1 MAILTNTPRYL
12 NLDND
17 DRILQPSEM
26 SDALNIRVS
35 ADEGGDQGVVKN
47 IAGNSVLGQNLG
59 YSFQGSTNKI
69 VGTYEHE
76 GTNRFFVFVYGSTGT
91 HTIYELEQSSNSL
104 NLIIESSNIVMSGDA
119 LHINGVVIDD
129 DLFLY
134 FTDGINEPQRVN
146 VDTSRSVGSYP
157 ATQGEATVIKAS
169 PLAPS
174 VSFETDSSRE
184 TNDIIGK
191 SFQFALQYVYADGEV
206 SAIGEYSANVCAPNT
221 LTASVNTP
229 SEEDNNFNKIKVTHN
244 TILGYNAS
252 SIPKVRVYFKDV
264 TDSTMFKAGE
274 YGYNEITTGIDF
286 YNDGVYPVVSDSDY
300 NKLQDAVPRSAKS
313 QTITANRLFYGNYI
327 EGFDKATV
335 SATLSASYGD
345 ESIGTSLSM
354 SDDTGTNT
362 IVDLTTTA
370 ASSLIGTGDDVNLI
384 VDYTLASNSLGYYN
398 VNTPPQNVYVK
409 NGSATV
415 ATVNTNF
422 QIRVP
427 KGSVITKNVIVS
439 NPSNSSDFNTKLA
452 SELNGLQ
459 FTLPIPASHINYTT
473 DWAFKWEGFV
483 VIELTATATATGVRI
498 ENDVIAYNVNAQ
510 EVRER
515 TGGGSTPSDYTIAD
529 NHTALLSNS
538 GVTTSVTAFAI
549 SASNTIA
556 YIDNLVSRTFKS
568 SESHSIGVVFE
579 DDYGRTTGV
588 YELGS
593 VDIEEIGSRASGS
606 RGAASI
612 NATLSV
618 SGLDSN
624 LTKYFYVYGGGS
636 SIEKYLQFGVT
647 EAVTSISDAAKESF
661 SEDAI
666 FVSLRSIEGK
676 GQSINSRGGALDTGF
691 SKGDKLRVLA
701 YDDSGRTYPQGYVFD
716 VAGVYNTENE
726 TDLNGDTDFQSKG
739 KFLVLE
745 NANYEGF
752 GAAYVGTSETL
763 WENNV
768 LVEVYTPKKEN
779 ETRIYRAISQKYN
792 TQAPISNIGQVQ
804 NLNEGNAWYKRRLV
818 QYKGGANRL
827 VSDYEFVES
836 QQYNDLSSLSKGTL
850 GGKPYAVIENER
862 ENHRISSIT
871 YSDPQLI
878 DSGQNNLSSFNNSL
892 ANFSDYEMNYGGIYG
907 LVDMSDSIMVL
918 QSDKVSRIPVSRNI
932 LSTASG
938 QDFVTQTTEIL
949 GLQRHYSGN
958 FGINED
964 RTAFLKSDGVVYI
977 VDVTRS
983 KIVSLTEQG
992 TKMLSDLNISSWVEG
1007 RCDDMLAA
1015 QGYTVSI
1022 GHDKKNSEIVFSLQ
1036 DSGTT
1041 YHKSIVYSTSLD
1053 KFCSFVD
1060 YTSDFYGNQGNRFFQ
1075 VRGDDVY
1082 EAETNSTFGRF
1093 FGVRKDSFFEVCF
1106 NQSPSSRKVYQA
1118 FSIDGTS
1125 KASLSIATDDQT
1137 ATLSEG
1143 AFVKKEGA
1151 FYVDAP
1157 RAAGSSEYVTLGEVS
1172 VESDPQITFTSK
1184 VNRLP
1189 FKLGGDAYTY
1199 ANSVYTQ
1206 LSGCTVDGAIN
1217 SKTLSFTNGG
1227 AISVGDVI
1235 AIKSNSSIDGDSLRG
1250 SFAKVKFTFNDTTSI
1265 EIFAVSASVA
1275 NSSVHNTASSQQ

>member
-26 SDALNIRVS
+26 SDALNVRVS
-35 ADEGGDQGVVKN
+35 ADEGGDQGVIKN

-59 YSFQGSTNKI
+59 HNLQGSTNKV

-76 GTNRFFVFVYGSTGT
+76 GTNRFFVFIYGNTGT
-91 HTIYELEQSSNSL
+91 HSIYELEQSSNSL
-104 NLIIESSNIVMSGDA
+104 NLIIQSTNIEMSGDE

-134 FTDGINEPQRVN
+134 FTDGVSEPQRVN
-146 VDTSRSVGSYP
+146 ADTSVSVGSYP
-157 ATQGEATVIKAS
+157 ASKGEATVIKVA

-174 VSFETDSSRE
+174 VSFETDNNRE
-184 TNDIIGK
+184 TNDILGK

-206 SAIGEYSANVCAPNT
+206 SAIGEYSANLCAPNT
-221 LTASVNTP
+221 LIASVNTP
-229 SEEDNNFNKIKVTHN
+229 NSEDNNFNKIKVSHN
-244 TILGYNAS
+244 SILGYNS
-252 SIPKVRVYFKDV
+252 VSIPKVRVYFRDV
-264 TDSTMFKAGE
+264 TDQTLFKVGE

-286 YNDGVYPVVSDSDY
+286 YNDGVYPVVSDNEY

-313 QTITANRLFYGNYI
+313 QTITANRLFYGNYV
-327 EGFDKATV
+327 EGFNKASV
-335 SATLSASYGD
+335 SATLSANYSD
-345 ESIGTSLSM
+345 ESVGTSLSM
-354 SDDTGTNT
+354 ADDTGTNT
-362 IVDLTTTA
+362 IVNLNTTA

-384 VDYTLASNSLGYYN
+384 IDYTLASNSLGYYN
-398 VNTPPQNVYVK
+398 VNTPPVNVYVK
-409 NGSATV
+409 EGTSTV

-427 KGSVITKNVIVS
+427 KGSIITKNVIVS
-439 NPSNSSDFNTKLA
+439 NPSSASDFNTKLA
-452 SELNGLQ
+452 AELDGLQ
-459 FTLPIPASHINYTT
+459 FTLAIPASHINYTS

-483 VIELTATATATGVRI
+483 VVELSATATSTGVQI
-498 ENDVIAYNVNAQ
+498 ENDVVAYNVAAQ

-515 TGGGSTPSDYTIAD
+515 TGSGTTPSDYTIAN
-529 NHTALLSNS
+529 NHSATLSGS
-538 GVTTSVTAFAI
+538 GVTTSVTGFAI
-549 SASNTIA
+549 SDSNTIA

-579 DDYGRTTGV
+579 DEYGRTTGV

-593 VDIEEIGSRASGS
+593 VEIEDIGSRASGS

-612 NATLSV
+612 DVTLSV
-618 SGLDSN
+618 SGLDPD

-636 SIEKYLQFGVT
+636 SIQKYLQFGVT
-647 EAVTSISDAAKESF
+647 EAVTAISDAAKESF
-661 SEDAI
+661 SEDSI

-691 SKGDKLRVLA
+691 SKGDKLRILA
-701 YDDSGRTYPQGYVFD
+701 YDDSGRVYPQGYVFD
-716 VAGVYNTENE
+716 VAGVYTTENE
-726 TDLNGDTDFQSKG
+726 ADLSGETDFQSKG

-752 GAAYVGTSETL
+752 GAAYVGTSQTL

-792 TQAPISNIGQVQ
+792 TKPPISNIGQVQ
-804 NLNEGNAWYKRRLV
+804 NLDEGNAWYKRRHV

-836 QQYNDLSSLSKGTL
+836 QQYSDLNSLSKGTL

-907 LVDMSDSIMVL
+907 LVDMSDSIMIL

-964 RTAFLKSDGVVYI
+964 RTAYLKSDGVVYI

-992 TKMLSDLNISSWVEG
+992 TKILSDLNISSWVES
-1007 RCDDMLAA
+1007 RCDEMLAA
-1015 QGYTVSI
+1015 QGYSVSI

-1041 YHKSIVYSTSLD
+1041 YHKSIVYSISLN

-1075 VRGDDVY
+1075 VRGRDVY
-1082 EAETNSTFGRF
+1082 EAETNSSFGTF
-1093 FGVRKDSFFEVCF
+1093 FGVQKDSYFEVCF
-1106 NQSPSSRKVYQA
+1106 NQSPSSRKAYQA

-1125 KASLSIATDDQT
+1125 SASLSITTDDQS
-1137 ATLSEG
+1137 ATLAEG

-1151 FYVDAP
+1151 FFVDAP

-1172 VESDPQITFTSK
+1172 AESDPEITFTSK

-1206 LSGCTVDGAIN
+1206 LSGCTVDGAVN

-1227 AISVGDVI
+1227 AISVGDII
-1235 AIKSNSSIDGDSLRG
+1235 AIKSDSGIDGDSLRG
-1250 SFAKVKFTFNDTTSI
+1250 SFAKVKFTFDDTNSI

-1275 NSSVHNTASSQQ
+1275 NSPLHSIGSTQQ